1 MYLAGNRL
9 KLLFNGQDYFPA
21 LIQAISGAKQEV
33 YLESYLFEADVVGA
47 AVMTALMEAAGRDVR
62 VHLHIDGF
70 GAGKLSQLWQERL
83 EAAGVRLL
91 FFRPEVKLLS
101 LDRQRLRRLHRKLA
115 VVDGAVAFIGGI
127 NILSDLQPGQD
138 DLTPRYDYAV
148 QVTGPLVGQLHEAV
162 DHLWR
167 HTAWV
172 QLRAEWAVR
181 SPLKPA
187 LVATGR
193 ARASFSY
200 RDNLRHRRDI
210 EREYLQAI
218 KRARREIIIAN
229 AYFLPGYR
237 FRHALTEAA
246 RRGVTVVL
254 LMQGRVDHGLLHYAS
269 LGFYQQF
276 LDAGIEIH
284 EYKTGFMHAKVATID
299 GMWATVG
306 SSNIDPFS
314 LLLAREAN
322 IFVRERHFAG
332 ELRADLRR
340 AMLQDAVQIKQSRV
354 DKDRWLYRVL
364 PWLCFGVVRLMMGI
378 SGYGGRRY
386 LE

>member
-21 LIQAISGAKQEV
+21 LIKAIAGAKHEV
-33 YLESYLFEADVVGA
+33 YLESYLFEADSVGT
-47 AVMTALMEAAGRDVR
+47 AVMAALMDAAGRGAR
-62 VHLHIDGF
+62 VQLHIDGF
-70 GAGKLSQLWQERL
+70 GAGKLSRQWQERL

-172 QLRAEWAVR
+172 QLRADWAVR

-187 LVATGR
+187 LTATGR

-237 FRHALTEAA
+237 FRHALIEAA

-284 EYKTGFMHAKVATID
+284 EYKTGFMHAKVAAID

-364 PWLCFGVVRLMMGI
+364 PWLCFGVVRLMMGL

>member
-1 MYLAGNRL
+1 M
-9 KLLFNGQDYFPA
+9 
-21 LIQAISGAKQEV
+21 
-33 YLESYLFEADVVGA
+33 
-47 AVMTALMEAAGRDVR
+47 
-62 VHLHIDGF
+62 
-70 GAGKLSQLWQERL
+70 
-83 EAAGVRLL
+83 
-91 FFRPEVKLLS
+91 
-101 LDRQRLRRLHRKLA
+101 
-115 VVDGAVAFIGGI
+115 
-127 NILSDLQPGQD
+127 
-138 DLTPRYDYAV
+138 
-148 QVTGPLVGQLHEAV
+148 
-162 DHLWR
+162 
-167 HTAWV
+167 
-172 QLRAEWAVR
+172 R

-187 LVATGR
+187 LAVTGR

-237 FRHALTEAA
+237 FRHALIEAA

-284 EYKTGFMHAKVATID
+284 EYKTGFMHAKVAAID

-364 PWLCFGVVRLMMGI
+364 PWLCFGVVRLMMGL